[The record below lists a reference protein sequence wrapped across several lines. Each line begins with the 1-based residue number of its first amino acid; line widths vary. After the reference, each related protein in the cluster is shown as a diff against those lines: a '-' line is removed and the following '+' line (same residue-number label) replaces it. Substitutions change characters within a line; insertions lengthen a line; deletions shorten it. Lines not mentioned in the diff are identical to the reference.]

1 VCFITTLESALATP
15 QGFFLPFP
23 SDTIQLTYTTQSK
36 HQPVHHSNPL
46 NQDRPAEISGW
57 KHSNNGT

>member
-1 VCFITTLESALATP
+1 LATP

-36 HQPVHHSNPL
+36 HQPVHHSIPL